1 MKNSA
6 LLTEYGF
13 TLDPDGD
20 PDTVAA
26 LEPEV
31 GVIEI
36 PTLGGK
42 RFDLLRSLNLVG
54 APPLALS
61 PLPLVFSYKS
71 EKSLYGKARKATAR
85 RPPRALKSAPARRQ
99 CWRTRPRA

>member
-1 MKNSA
+1 MHADWSRYFHCWATRPIAPGSELLVPYGGRQTRMKNSA

-42 RFDLLRSLNLVG
+42 RFDLLRSLNHVG
-54 APPLALS
+54 VRPTSTFSLATHVLIHI
-61 PLPLVFSYKS
+61 
-71 EKSLYGKARKATAR
+71 
-85 RPPRALKSAPARRQ
+85 
-99 CWRTRPRA
+99 

>member
-54 APPLALS
+54 AP
-61 PLPLVFSYKS
+61 Y
-71 EKSLYGKARKATAR
+71 
-85 RPPRALKSAPARRQ
+85 
-99 CWRTRPRA
+99 